1 VNLPISASIGERRLS
16 HDHHF
21 SSPQGLSAA
30 GAQSSSISAS
40 ARNRQPTTN
49 NLADSVQI
57 KTNGAGLASLVQ
69 PTQAQQVQQLY
80 RRGNTVP
87 QIAYNLNL
95 SAQAVD
101 GYLNIAKGK

>member
-1 VNLPISASIGERRLS
+1 MITIS
-16 HDHHF
+16 
-21 SSPQGLSAA
+21 SSPQSLPVTA
-30 GAQSSSISAS
+30 AQSFSTGPSV
-40 ARNRQPTTN
+40 RKPQPATN

-57 KTNGAGLASLVQ
+57 KTTGASLAGLVR

-87 QIAYNLNL
+87 QIAYNLKL

-101 GYLNIAKGK
+101 GYLNISNGK

>member
-1 VNLPISASIGERRLS
+1 MITVS
-16 HDHHF
+16 
-21 SSPQGLSAA
+21 SSPQSLSANV
-30 GAQSSSISAS
+30 AQNSSTGAS
-40 ARNRQPTTN
+40 ARKPQPTTN
-49 NLADSVQI
+49 NRDDSVQI
-57 KTNGAGLASLVQ
+57 KTNAAGLAGLVQ
-69 PTQAQQVQQLY
+69 PTQAQQVRQLY

>member
-1 VNLPISASIGERRLS
+1 MITTSNSPDSLLFAAAQVSATG
-16 HDHHF
+16 
-21 SSPQGLSAA
+21 
-30 GAQSSSISAS
+30 AS
-40 ARNRQPTTN
+40 AKKPQTSTN
-49 NLADSVQI
+49 SLADLVQI
-57 KTNGAGLASLVQ
+57 NSNGAGLANLVQ

-101 GYLNIAKGK
+101 RYLNVSKGK

>member
-1 VNLPISASIGERRLS
+1 MITIS
-16 HDHHF
+16 
-21 SSPQGLSAA
+21 SSPQSLSVTA
-30 GAQSSSISAS
+30 AQSSSTSAS
-40 ARNRQPTTN
+40 ARKPQPTTN
-49 NLADSVQI
+49 NPDDSVQI
-57 KTNGAGLASLVQ
+57 KTTGTGLASLVQ

-101 GYLNIAKGK
+101 GYLNIANGRK